1 MVSFRSSRRLYRER
15 WGRCRQFLT
24 GDGRDTAVVSSSFG
38 HESYRENFE
47 RLEADRVVD
56 MEVNGDEVVT
66 EDGASRWPLRR
77 RSIEHAGGRRRR
89 WSSPDRWIPPVGI
102 IPFQHPGWTPMGW

>member
-1 MVSFRSSRRLYRER
+1 
-15 WGRCRQFLT
+15 
-24 GDGRDTAVVSSSFG
+24 VVSSSFG